1 MASMREVL
9 IEDVFAVT
17 LPPDM
22 DPHDPDVR
30 RRLTLVAKS
39 LTWDQYLIA
48 RPEALR
54 FWPINWLITN
64 DADEADAFQ
73 PAHDCP
79 TCRAGADQM
88 RAFLRANPGRYV
100 VLGNLRYV
108 EVWLDD

>member
-1 MASMREVL
+1 MREVL

-17 LPPDM
+17 LPQDM
-22 DPHDPDVR
+22 DPHDPTITHR
-30 RRLTLVAKS
+30 LRTMAWRLTYA
-39 LTWDQYLIA
+39 QYEAPGPL
-48 RPEALR
+48 ALR
-54 FWPINWLITN
+54 FDPIDWLITT

-108 EVWLDD
+108 EVWRDD